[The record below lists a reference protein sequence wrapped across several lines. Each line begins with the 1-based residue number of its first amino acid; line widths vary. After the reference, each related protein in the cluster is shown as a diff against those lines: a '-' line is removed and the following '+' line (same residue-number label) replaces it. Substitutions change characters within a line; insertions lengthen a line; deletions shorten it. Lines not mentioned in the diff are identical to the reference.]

1 MHLFSV
7 LVFVLTYAG
16 VAMGRVP
23 GLLLDRTGI
32 ALLGAIAM
40 VAGGVLPLSF
50 ALAAIDH
57 GTILLLFALMIVSA
71 QLRLGGFYTFAGNLL
86 LIGSIANLIVVEQA
100 RVCGVDISFREHA
113 CIGLPVTLASLM
125 VLLAWIGM
133 TG

>member
-1 MHLFSV
+1 MRLFPV
-7 LVFVLTYAG
+7 IVFLLTYAG
-16 VAMGRVP
+16 VALGRVP
-23 GLLLDRTGI
+23 GLMLDRTGI

-40 VAGGVLPLSF
+40 VAGGVLPIDL

-71 QLRLGGFYTFAGNLL
+71 QLRLGGFYTFADNLL

-100 RVCGVDISFREHA
+100 RACGVAVSFREHA
-113 CIGLPVTLASLM
+113 RIGLPATLASLM
-125 VLLAWIGM
+125 VLLAWIGV